1 MAEEIRRRVVISGRV
16 QGVWFRDSLRR
27 RAERSGIAGWACNTA
42 AGTVEA
48 VFEGPPSMVEQL
60 VAWCRLGPPDARV
73 DHVEVVAEHRE
84 GLRGFEI
91 R

>member
-1 MAEEIRRRVVISGRV
+1 MISGRV

-27 RAERSGIAGWACNTA
+27 RAERSGVAGWACNTA

-48 VFEGPPSMVEQL
+48 VFEGPAGEVEQL
-60 VAWCRLGPPDARV
+60 VAWCRLGPPDAEVEDV
-73 DHVEVVAEHRE
+73 DVVEEQTE